1 MACNLI
7 YPVCFLFN
15 IAYASFIAVCYSAF
29 CHTVCQWK
37 PARGFLW
44 HMGHS
49 APSDSFI
56 KLSNMNQI
64 TKLCI
69 LFYCFPVFPP
79 SLNPWENLIYIS
91 SSQLKK
97 KSNPSVGPMDS
108 LKPGQCWLYAD
119 VLESPEKCE
128 LQETGLGD
136 KGPDGLHIQVLTLY
150 YLLGVCISVSSWA
163 LGVSLRELP
172 YDSGIAFRNSWKNER
187 TIRHPSPTS
196 QLKKRR
202 GVPETSQCLCISSWG
217 ETPVWA
223 SRTGPAGEGWAEAP
237 PWHRARGTTQPRSP
251 WDQPGEESTV
261 GLQSTGWSQQKL
273 P

>member
-1 MACNLI
+1 MKTCQRFPLAYGTQCPIRQLYKAVKYESDYQI
-7 YPVCFLFN
+7 VYSFLLF
-15 IAYASFIAVCYSAF
+15 S
-29 CHTVCQWK
+29 
-37 PARGFLW
+37 GF
-44 HMGHS
+44 S
-49 APSDSFI
+49 
-56 KLSNMNQI
+56 
-64 TKLCI
+64 
-69 LFYCFPVFPP
+69 P

-251 WDQPGEESTV
+251 WDLPGEESTV